1 MEIER
6 ILDGIDA
13 LRPVSPM
20 ASKVMAMMYN
30 PDSSMRKIVEV
41 IKYDQSM
48 TANLLKICNSSFF
61 GPIQKI
67 SSIQQA
73 IAYMGTEKVASLI
86 VMGHS
91 ASNFAAAQSGY
102 DLEEG
107 ELWRYS
113 VSSALIAQDIAEK
126 KHLKNT
132 SHLFTSALLKDIGKV
147 VLNTHVKD
155 AFDRIIALVQNNSL
169 SFIEAEKEVV
179 GIDHAELGARI
190 AERWNFS
197 PEMIDIIRYHHD
209 PNGAATDDVAIS
221 VVYLADAICMMI
233 GIGLGL
239 LIPWLITIFAGMPTV
254 VTLKSVILSV
264 GISISVGII
273 FGLYPAVRAANVDP
287 IIALRHE

>member
-20 ASKVMAMMYN
+20 ADKIMAMMYN
-30 PDSSMRKIVEV
+30 PASSMREIVEV

-48 TANLLKICNSSFF
+48 TANLLKICNSSYF

-73 IAYMGTEKVASLI
+73 IAYMGTEKVAGLI

-155 AFDRIIALVQNNSL
+155 AFDRIIALVKNNGL

-179 GIDHAELGARI
+179 GMDHAELGARI

-233 GIGLGL
+233 GIGLGSDGL
-239 LIPWLITIFAGMPTV
+239 AYRYHQNIVDRLHITETDFQ
-254 VTLKSVILSV
+254 K
-264 GISISVGII
+264 
-273 FGLYPAVRAANVDP
+273 
-287 IIALRHE
+287 IIADFRVKLRSVEELVNLSGGNN

>member
-20 ASKVMAMMYN
+20 ADKAMAMMYN
-30 PDSSMRKIVEV
+30 PASSMREIVEV

-48 TANLLKICNSSFF
+48 TANLLKICNSSYF

-73 IAYMGTEKVASLI
+73 IAYMGTEKVAGLI

-155 AFDRIIALVQNNSL
+155 AFDRIIALVKNNGL

-179 GIDHAELGARI
+179 GMDHAELGARI

-233 GIGLGL
+233 GIGLGSDGL
-239 LIPWLITIFAGMPTV
+239 AYRYHQNIVDRLHITETDFQ
-254 VTLKSVILSV
+254 K
-264 GISISVGII
+264 
-273 FGLYPAVRAANVDP
+273 
-287 IIALRHE
+287 IIADFRVKLRSVEELVNLSGGNN

>member
-13 LRPVSPM
+13 LKPVSPM

-30 PDSSMRKIVEV
+30 PDSSMRKIVDV

-233 GIGLGL
+233 GIGLGSDGL
-239 LIPWLITIFAGMPTV
+239 AYRYHQNIVDRLHITETDFQKIILDFRV
-254 VTLKSVILSV
+254 KLRSVEELVNLS
-264 GISISVGII
+264 GG
-273 FGLYPAVRAANVDP
+273 NN
-287 IIALRHE
+287 

>member
-155 AFDRIIALVQNNSL
+155 AFDRIIALVENNSL
-169 SFIEAEKEVV
+169 SFVEAEKEVV

-233 GIGLGL
+233 GIGLGSDGL
-239 LIPWLITIFAGMPTV
+239 AYRYHQNIVDRLHITETDFQKIIVDFRV
-254 VTLKSVILSV
+254 KLRSVEELVNLS
-264 GISISVGII
+264 GG
-273 FGLYPAVRAANVDP
+273 NN
-287 IIALRHE
+287 